1 MVGAQGDESGDSG
14 KQPMTT
20 LGKAKEVIWGLF
32 FFDYW
37 KEMVNVQKKYED
49 AINLVLLGEILGLP
63 FMQSVF
69 TLRLLPYLFKDIPPW
84 KLRALREL
92 DIFEAAPDLH

>member
-1 MVGAQGDESGDSG
+1 
-14 KQPMTT
+14 MTPWQ
-20 LGKAKEVIWGLF
+20 KAKEVLWGLF

-37 KEMVNVQKKYED
+37 KEMVSIQKKYED

-69 TLRLLPYLFKDIPPW
+69 TLRLLPHLFRDIQPW
-84 KLRALREL
+84 KFRTLREV